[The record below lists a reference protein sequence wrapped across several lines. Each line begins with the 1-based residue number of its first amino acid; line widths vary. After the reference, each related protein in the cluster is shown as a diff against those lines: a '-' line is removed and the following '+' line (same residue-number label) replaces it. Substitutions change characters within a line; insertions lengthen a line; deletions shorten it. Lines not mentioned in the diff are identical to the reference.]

1 MLIGNWSTHKN
12 RLSNSVPPPN
22 PFPLE
27 WKLEGVKD
35 GENEGDDCD
44 MFCENIMN
52 LKKFTI
58 IIIGK
63 LREQLFPKEKS

>member
-1 MLIGNWSTHKN
+1 
-12 RLSNSVPPPN
+12 
-22 PFPLE
+22 
-27 WKLEGVKD
+27 VKD

-58 IIIGK
+58 IIIRK